1 MYQLLIFNP
10 NTNQNKREKECY
22 VCSLNLTTFDFAWE
36 WQTPNEVDLFV
47 LLFSRYR
54 TMTIET
60 IGRDVQKHV
69 KMGYDESS
77 VILKIVYRFLSLK
90 KWSTFISG
98 FSQCTKKSLNI
109 N

>member
-10 NTNQNKREKECY
+10 NTNQNKREKECH
-22 VCSLNLTTFDFAWE
+22 VCSLNLTTFDVAWE
-36 WQTPNEVDLFV
+36 WQTPNEGDLFV
-47 LLFSRYR
+47 LSFSPYR

-77 VILKIVYRFLSLK
+77 VILKIVYRFVSLK
-90 KWSTFISG
+90 MEHFYKWIFAMY
-98 FSQCTKKSLNI
+98 KKI
-109 N
+109 IKW